1 MELSIIS
8 NKLNVQKTSTMIIK
22 FALVATVISL
32 TGSALIGAVL
42 GVSAVKV
49 YYIAKTAYTAWKTG
63 ASIRVAVAAMF
74 VGPGWLIDLAV
85 ELLIC
90 YGIGLVLNSTHLQAL

>member
-32 TGSALIGAVL
+32 TGSALIGAIL
-42 GVSAVKV
+42 V
-49 YYIAKTAYTAWKTG
+49 YQ
-63 ASIRVAVAAMF
+63 
-74 VGPGWLIDLAV
+74 
-85 ELLIC
+85 LLKFI
-90 YGIGLVLNSTHLQAL
+90 I

>member
-1 MELSIIS
+1 ME
-8 NKLNVQKTSTMIIK
+8 NR
-22 FALVATVISL
+22 
-32 TGSALIGAVL
+32 G
-42 GVSAVKV
+42 
-49 YYIAKTAYTAWKTG
+49 
-63 ASIRVAVAAMF
+63 SIRAAVAAMF